1 MAAPRP
7 KVCAVGNSQREH
19 LTMLS
24 DTVEVKVASHVNERR
39 LWERL
44 MQLAKLGATESGGVS
59 RFALSK
65 EESLARRLLIEWA
78 SDLELEISTDDISNL
93 YFRLNGKDKQAAPVM
108 SGSHIDSQPN
118 GGKFDGTFGVVA
130 ALEVLQAIRESG
142 TQPDRSIDA
151 VVWLNEEGSRFS
163 PGMMGSDVFVGQ
175 RSLDDCL
182 TVKDSKGVSVA
193 EALESTHSQFQSLP
207 KRSFGDPV
215 YHYVEAHIEQGPLL
229 DAAKISVGVVTGI
242 QGSRRFRIR
251 VTGEQAHAGTE
262 PMENR
267 KDALFTAVDVI
278 QEIRSEL
285 MNRYPD
291 LKLTMGLFE
300 ILPNAPS
307 VVPSSAY
314 FSIDIRHPKDS
325 ALAESRCIISEI
337 CDANHNKC
345 EIEVNQ
351 IAVSKSL
358 KFPNSI
364 RQRITRCADILSIN
378 SMPIYSMA
386 GHDARQLHYHCP
398 SGMIFVPCYK
408 GISHS
413 DKEACESS
421 DLFLGTQVLAA
432 SLVNMANHQEM

>member
-24 DTVEVKVASHVNERR
+24 DTVEVKVASHVNEHR

-44 MQLAKLGATESGGVS
+44 MQLAKFGATESGGVS

-229 DAAKISVGVVTGI
+229 DAAKIPVGVVTGI

-278 QEIRSEL
+278 QEIRSQL

-325 ALAESRCIISEI
+325 VLAESRCIISEI

-432 SLVNMANHQEM
+432 SLVNMANQQEM

>member
-1 MAAPRP
+1 
-7 KVCAVGNSQREH
+7 
-19 LTMLS
+19 MLS
-24 DTVEVKVASHVNERR
+24 DTVEVKVASHVNEHR
-39 LWERL
+39 LWDRL
-44 MQLAKLGATESGGVS
+44 MQLAKIGATESGGVS
-59 RFALSK
+59 RFALSE

-78 SDLELEISTDDISNL
+78 LELELEISTDDISNL
-93 YFRLNGKDKQAAPVM
+93 YFRLNGRNKQTAPVM

-142 TQPDRSIDA
+142 TQPARSIDV

-163 PGMMGSDVFVGQ
+163 PGMMGSDVFVGR

-193 EALESTHSQFQSLP
+193 EALETTHSEFHSLP
-207 KRSFGDPV
+207 RRSFGGAV
-215 YHYVEAHIEQGPLL
+215 CHYVEAHIEQGPLL
-229 DAAKISVGVVTGI
+229 DTAKIPVGVVTGI

-251 VTGEQAHAGTE
+251 VIGEQAHAGTE

-278 QEIRSEL
+278 QEIRSQL
-285 MNRYPD
+285 MNRFPD

-300 ILPNAPS
+300 MLPNAPS
-307 VVPSSAY
+307 VVPSSVY

-325 ALAESRCIISEI
+325 TLAESQRIIDEI
-337 CDANHNKC
+337 CHSNQNKC

-358 KFPNSI
+358 EFPNRI
-364 RQRITRCADILSIN
+364 RKRITRCAEILNIG

-386 GHDARQLHYHCP
+386 GHDARQMHYHCP

-421 DLFLGTQVLAA
+421 DLFMGTQVLAA
-432 SLVNMANHQEM
+432 SLIDMANQQLK